1 MANGDYAAAHGI
13 PPVPPTAL
21 VKMGY
26 DEINRSLDLIVWE
39 DDQIRATV
47 HPIAKGGTGATT
59 AAQAKTNLGLPN
71 VAVSNDGAGVL
82 TLGAIGGN
90 RVHIVSPGYVTDN
103 TLAYLG
109 DVTALSAELL
119 PVIEGLQA
127 LVETLQARVAALEKK
142 PK

>member
-1 MANGDYAAAHGI
+1 MANGDIAAAAGI
-13 PPVPPTAL
+13 PIVPPTAL
-21 VKMGY
+21 VKDGY
-26 DEINRSLDLIVWE
+26 DQINRALDVVVTQDNI
-39 DDQIRATV
+39 IKGTV

-59 AAQAKTNLGLPN
+59 ASQAKTNLGLPN
-71 VAVSNDGAGVL
+71 VAVSNDGGGNL

-103 TLAYLG
+103 VLAYTT

-119 PVIEGLQA
+119 PVIE
-127 LVETLQARVAALEKK
+127 TQARLIAALELRLAALEKK